1 MLDRIIAHTPLGQE
15 QLLFRSLDGIEA
27 LSTPFDFSI
36 ELLSTDARLDR
47 KALLGQPLTL
57 EIPTQGFLSAPR
69 YLNGKITAIAVSSEE
84 IGGTRY
90 AVYNLHVQPDLWP
103 MTKDRNFRIF
113 QEQTV
118 PQIVKT
124 LLAEHNVQLE
134 DQLTGDYRLWGYCVQ
149 YNESSFNFISRLM
162 EQEGIYYYFKHEMGK
177 HTLVLG
183 DAPPPS
189 PALSRL

>member
-1 MLDRIIAHTPLGQE
+1 
-15 QLLFRSLDGIEA
+15 
-27 LSTPFDFSI
+27 
-36 ELLSTDARLDR
+36 
-47 KALLGQPLTL
+47 
-57 EIPTQGFLSAPR
+57 
-69 YLNGKITAIAVSSEE
+69 
-84 IGGTRY
+84 
-90 AVYNLHVQPDLWP
+90 VYNLHVQPDLWP

-162 EQEGIYYYFKHEMGK
+162 ELEGIYYYFKHKMGK

-183 DAPPPS
+183 DAPHH
-189 PALSRL
+189 

>member
-69 YLNGKITAIAVSSEE
+69 YLNGKITAMAVSAVELTAAPATRCTSLH
-84 IGGTRY
+84 GGAGSVADEAR
-90 AVYNLHVQPDLWP
+90 P
-103 MTKDRNFRIF
+103 
-113 QEQTV
+113 
-118 PQIVKT
+118 
-124 LLAEHNVQLE
+124 
-134 DQLTGDYRLWGYCVQ
+134 
-149 YNESSFNFISRLM
+149 
-162 EQEGIYYYFKHEMGK
+162 
-177 HTLVLG
+177 
-183 DAPPPS
+183 
-189 PALSRL
+189 

>member
-1 MLDRIIAHTPLGQE
+1 M
-15 QLLFRSLDGIEA
+15 FRSLDGIEA

-57 EIPTQGFLSAPR
+57 EILTQGFLSAPR

-90 AVYNLHVQPDLWP
+90 AVYSLHVQPDLWP

-113 QEQTV
+113 Q
-118 PQIVKT
+118 
-124 LLAEHNVQLE
+124 N
-134 DQLTGDYRLWGYCVQ
+134 RRCRR
-149 YNESSFNFISRLM
+149 SSRLCWRSTTCSWK
-162 EQEGIYYYFKHEMGK
+162 I
-177 HTLVLG
+177 
-183 DAPPPS
+183 S
-189 PALSRL
+189 